1 MSEDQFKEI
10 REILQV
16 AVQLTQQSREDI
28 VELSQAV
35 RTNTTNINRLSERLE
50 QYLQQAQAD
59 RELITSEVRGIR
71 LEVHRVV
78 EHLFGQDNQS

>member
-1 MSEDQFKEI
+1 MSEDQLREI

-28 VELSQAV
+28 VELNQAV
-35 RTNTTNINRLSERLE
+35 RTNTTNINRLAEKLE
-50 QYLQQAQAD
+50 QYLQQAQTD

-71 LEVHRVV
+71 LEVQRVV
-78 EHLFGQDNQS
+78 EHLFGQDNQQ